1 MAVRSESLIT
11 SAAISRYVWDAN
23 SNRAAAV
30 DTTTADI
37 DLDGQ
42 YETTDLQTTT
52 AQNATIASDSNRL
65 LGFGQTMTRVRGNRT
80 LSIAT
85 TSVTYTL
92 DAAGNLTS
100 DGLRSFE
107 YDEANRPSV
116 AKVFKDGEE
125 ARIRSLHNAWG
136 QRVFKGEPEA
146 SQTLPSETT
155 LGQSF
160 IDWLKSNFR
169 WMFEQA
175 QANTSIGT
183 AYIYDEDGSLLGEY
197 DNGSAKA
204 AGRTEYIWLPTDA
217 GQPIPVGILRNG
229 NFFAIHSDHLGTP
242 RLMTNEDNKPVW
254 QWPYSAFGANKP
266 TGILQATPNPRV
278 AITNQPVLLKATA
291 ATELN
296 LRFPGQ
302 YFDSETNLHYNY
314 FRSYQ
319 PNQGRYTQSDPI
331 GLEGG
336 LNRFGYA
343 NGDGI
348 NNFDPL
354 GLETCLLTTVGPG
367 GIRDHAA
374 VFTSRGDGKGGPALY
389 DPAGAYSPLNEGGSG
404 DIVTGS
410 AASIQKFRDFHKSQK
425 VEVTCKKT
433 SKSEEESII
442 EKASELPSAAPFQCS
457 IRSSEALSGHS
468 AFPKVKPGTFWPGNL
483 LRQVK

>member
-1 MAVRSESLIT
+1 MALRPPS
-11 SAAISRYVWDAN
+11 
-23 SNRAAAV
+23 
-30 DTTTADI
+30 
-37 DLDGQ
+37 
-42 YETTDLQTTT
+42 
-52 AQNATIASDSNRL
+52 
-65 LGFGQTMTRVRGNRT
+65 
-80 LSIAT
+80 
-85 TSVTYTL
+85 
-92 DAAGNLTS
+92 S

-116 AKVFKDGEE
+116 ARVFKDGEE

-204 AGRTEYIWLPTDA
+204 AGRTEYLWLPVEN

-291 ATELN
+291 PIELN

-336 LNRFGYA
+336 LNRFGYVGGNPVSYVDPRGLDRWGA
-343 NGDGI
+343 EGGRGIVYTHMDRGLTIYYDAVSGDSFEFSSRNKVAPGTRSGADGPYSGLVTYCERGKLARS
-348 NNFDPL
+348 FGTAKMRTTDPDL
-354 GLETCLLTTVGPG
+354 RWIHG
-367 GIRDHAA
+367 
-374 VFTSRGDGKGGPALY
+374 
-389 DPAGAYSPLNEGGSG
+389 GGSG
-404 DIVTGS
+404 LSDPWAPQQGWKPTEGCTRAQNEDVDQLCSEIDV
-410 AASIQKFRDFHKSQK
+410 FRS
-425 VEVTCKKT
+425 
-433 SKSEEESII
+433 
-442 EKASELPSAAPFQCS
+442 
-457 IRSSEALSGHS
+457 RY
-468 AFPKVKPGTFWPGNL
+468 PKGVML
-483 LRQVK
+483 YRRD